1 MSNGGDRTSDVIR
14 HHWDRRARTFDDEAG
29 HGLVSD
35 GQRQAWLELLSSA
48 AGQTPA
54 RALDVGCGTGF
65 LALRLAELGHTVT
78 GVDLSPQ
85 MIEQARGKAD
95 RAGFQIDFQ
104 VSNAVELDSADETYD
119 LLVARHVIWNLP
131 DPERAVAEWLRVL
144 RRGGLLLLIE
154 GRWAD
159 NEALQRSLARPSSRL
174 LARAIDAAAAVV
186 RRTGRSP
193 AKLLSRKYARIE
205 VQLPFS
211 GGPSS
216 ERLADFLR
224 ANSVEEVSVSP
235 LMDPVLWGESP
246 EFPRYLVAGTRS
258 TGTAGEGQSPP
269 PRIRPAG

>member
-1 MSNGGDRTSDVIR
+1 M
-14 HHWDRRARTFDDEAG
+14 
-29 HGLVSD
+29 SD

-48 AGQTPA
+48 APGAPA

-78 GVDLSPQ
+78 GVDFSPQ
-85 MIEQARGKAD
+85 MIERARDKAD
-95 RAGFQIDFQ
+95 RAGLEIDFR
-104 VSNAVELDSADETYD
+104 VSDAVALDSAEETYD

-144 RRGGLLLLIE
+144 RPGGRLLLIE

-159 NEALQRSLARPSSRL
+159 NEALQRSLARPRSRL
-174 LARAIDAAAAVV
+174 LARAIDAAAAIV

-193 AKLLSRKYARIE
+193 AKLLSWKYGRIE
-205 VQLPFS
+205 AQLPFS

-224 ANSVEEVSVSP
+224 ANSVEEVSVRS
-235 LMDPVLWGESP
+235 LTDPVLWGESP
-246 EFPRYLVAGTRS
+246 EFPRYLVTGTRS
-258 TGTAGEGQSPP
+258 IGTA
-269 PRIRPAG
+269 AG